1 MFCKSIQFFKN
12 LIKSLVLF
20 IYSMVYVDYYHMNC
34 VRSEC
39 TREIDF
45 DLPRFCLLDY
55 LFALKMF
62 QIAHKDDC

>member
-1 MFCKSIQFFKN
+1 
-12 LIKSLVLF
+12 
-20 IYSMVYVDYYHMNC
+20 MVYVDYYHMNC